1 MNSNKKIYS
10 DNNIINI
17 DELIAIIKKYHY
29 HQKNKAGE
37 EKSPPALF

>member
-10 DNNIINI
+10 DNNIIDI
-17 DELIAIIKKYHY
+17 DKLIVIIKNITITK
-29 HQKNKAGE
+29 KNKAGE

>member
-10 DNNIINI
+10 NNNIVNI
-17 DELIAIIKKYHY
+17 DELIIIIKNITITK
-29 HQKNKAGE
+29 KNKAGE